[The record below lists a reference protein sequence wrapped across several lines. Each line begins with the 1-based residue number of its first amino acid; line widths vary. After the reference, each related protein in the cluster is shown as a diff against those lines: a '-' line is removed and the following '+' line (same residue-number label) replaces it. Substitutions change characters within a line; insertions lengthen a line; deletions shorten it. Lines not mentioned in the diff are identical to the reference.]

1 MTTMRAA
8 LTEAM
13 RLTDSSQAVD
23 RLHESGVAIAD
34 EDTMSQAIH
43 DVYCGIVADHQH
55 PSEKDRQQARS
66 LMEAMQRIASSQYP
80 A

>member
-1 MTTMRAA
+1 MTSISDSLAK
-8 LTEAM
+8 AM
-13 RLTDSSQAVD
+13 RLTEDSGTVQ
-23 RLHESGVAIAD
+23 RLHDGGLAIAD
-34 EDTMSQAIH
+34 EGTMSHAIH

-55 PSEKDRQQARS
+55 PNDKDREQARA